1 MTDGRLP
8 AVNGCRLHTDNVVA
22 MWKALAEDHG
32 NVVLC
37 TPRASVIDPSPFHA
51 LRAIVLDPGRD
62 PGLTIREIAGA
73 LGRSPSARPRV
84 VEDAAGALD
93 LRSAG
98 FTPYL
103 TMTVMV
109 RDAGV
114 LSDGPGRPET
124 VEIVEVDSP
133 RTLATAE
140 RVLTTVFPPA
150 RSDSDWVGTDWAGQ
164 IQPVRVLDLPGWR
177 VWLGCREG
185 VPACAAF
192 TYHDGRSV
200 GLYQVG
206 TLAEH
211 RGHGAARALV
221 EAILRGYPD
230 VPASLTATDQGR
242 PLYTR
247 LGFRSVSRA
256 VWWMP
261 DPTGDDI
268 GSVLR

>member
-1 MTDGRLP
+1 
-8 AVNGCRLHTDNVVA
+8 VNGFRLHTNNAVA
-22 MWKALAEDHG
+22 MWEALARGHG
-32 NVVLC
+32 TVVMR
-37 TPRASVIDPSPFHA
+37 TPRVSVIQPSLYHA
-51 LRAIVLDPGRD
+51 LRAIVLDPGQD
-62 PGLTIREIAGA
+62 QDLVVREITGTF
-73 LGRSPSARPRV
+73 LRPSSTARRI
-84 VEDAAGALD
+84 VEDATGSLD
-93 LRSAG
+93 LWSAS

-109 RDAGV
+109 REPGALPQSPARSETIGV
-114 LSDGPGRPET
+114 
-124 VEIVEVDSP
+124 VEVESP
-133 RTLATAE
+133 RALAVAE

-185 VPACAAF
+185 VPACAAY
-192 TYHDGRSV
+192 TYDDGRSV

-211 RGHGAARALV
+211 RGHGVARALV
-221 EAILRGYPD
+221 EAILRTHPD
-230 VPASLTATDQGR
+230 VPASLTATDQGL

-247 LGFRSVSRA
+247 LGFQPVSRA